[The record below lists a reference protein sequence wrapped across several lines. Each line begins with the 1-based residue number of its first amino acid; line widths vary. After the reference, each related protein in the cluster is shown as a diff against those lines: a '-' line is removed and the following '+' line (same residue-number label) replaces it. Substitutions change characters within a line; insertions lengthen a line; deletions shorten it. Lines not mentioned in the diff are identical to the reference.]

1 VAVETGPF
9 PQPVPLIFL
18 IPMASLLSA
27 PSLFAGS
34 LVPFLIFLWY
44 AKRSQRFP
52 SLAWWGFAATL
63 VFVLITVVAGGVA
76 QLRFGQQLADV
87 DPLHGGAE
95 AFLTA
100 SNLLVALGFAQAGHQ
115 RKTTGKAPDKT

>member
-1 VAVETGPF
+1 
-9 PQPVPLIFL
+9 
-18 IPMASLLSA
+18 MALLLSA
-27 PSLFAGS
+27 SNLFALS

-44 AKRSQRFP
+44 ARRSERFP
-52 SLAWWGFAATL
+52 PLAWWGFAATL
-63 VFVLITVVAGGVA
+63 VFVLVTVVAGGVA

-100 SNLLVALGFAQAGHQ
+100 SNLLIALGFAKAGRQ
-115 RKTTGKAPDKT
+115 QPGAGKDPDKK

>member
-1 VAVETGPF
+1 
-9 PQPVPLIFL
+9 
-18 IPMASLLSA
+18 MASLLSA
-27 PSLFAGS
+27 PNLFALS
-34 LVPFLIFLWY
+34 LAPFLVFLWY

-52 SLAWWGFAATL
+52 TLAWWGFAATL
-63 VFVLITVVAGGVA
+63 VFVLVTVVAGGVA

-100 SNLLVALGFAQAGHQ
+100 SNLLVALGFAKAGRQ
-115 RKTTGKAPDKT
+115 RSEAKKNPD

>member
-1 VAVETGPF
+1 
-9 PQPVPLIFL
+9 
-18 IPMASLLSA
+18 MASLLSA
-27 PSLFAGS
+27 PNLFAFS
-34 LVPFLIFLWY
+34 LIPFLAFLWY
-44 AKRSQRFP
+44 ARRSQRFP
-52 SLAWWGFAATL
+52 PLAWWGFAATL
-63 VFVLITVVAGGVA
+63 VFVLVTVVAGGVA

-115 RKTTGKAPDKT
+115 RQEAGKHLDKR

>member
-1 VAVETGPF
+1 
-9 PQPVPLIFL
+9 
-18 IPMASLLSA
+18 MASLLSA
-27 PSLFAGS
+27 SNLFALS

-44 AKRSQRFP
+44 ARRSRRFP
-52 SLAWWGFAATL
+52 PLAWWGFAATL
-63 VFVLITVVAGGVA
+63 VFVLVTVAAGGVA

-100 SNLLVALGFAQAGHQ
+100 SNLLVALGFAQAGKGSEGLGTQ
-115 RKTTGKAPDKT
+115 EDRNKR

>member
-1 VAVETGPF
+1 MEAGPIPRLF
-9 PQPVPLIFL
+9 PL
-18 IPMASLLSA
+18 IPMALLLSA
-27 PSLFAGS
+27 SNLFVLS

-44 AKRSQRFP
+44 AKRSERFP
-52 SLAWWGFAATL
+52 PLAWWGFAATL
-63 VFVLITVVAGGVA
+63 VFVLVTVVAGGVA

-100 SNLLVALGFAQAGHQ
+100 SNLLIALGFAKAGRQ
-115 RKTTGKAPDKT
+115 QPGAGKDPDKK

>member
-1 VAVETGPF
+1 
-9 PQPVPLIFL
+9 
-18 IPMASLLSA
+18 MASPLSA
-27 PSLFAGS
+27 PNLFALS

-52 SLAWWGFAATL
+52 PLAWWGFAATL
-63 VFVLITVVAGGVA
+63 VFVLITLVAGAVA
-76 QLRFGQQLADV
+76 QWSFGRQLADV

-100 SNLLVALGFAQAGHQ
+100 SNLLVALGFAQGGRQRQEAG
-115 RKTTGKAPDKT
+115 KDPGKR

>member
-1 VAVETGPF
+1 MEAESLSQPF
-9 PQPVPLIFL
+9 LLIS
-18 IPMASLLSA
+18 MASLLSA
-27 PSLFAGS
+27 SNLFALS

-44 AKRSQRFP
+44 ARRSRRFP
-52 SLAWWGFAATL
+52 SLAWWGFAAIL
-63 VFVLITVVAGGVA
+63 IFVLTTVVAGTVA

-100 SNLLVALGFAQAGHQ
+100 SNLLVALGFAQGNKPH
-115 RKTTGKAPDKT
+115 RK